1 MKEIVITKNEAGQRL
16 DKWLAKYMSKA
27 PKSFFYKMLRKKN
40 IKLNSN
46 KAEGPEKLVEG
57 DKVQLYL
64 AEETIEGFREAVE
77 IIKVKNSLEVLYED
91 SDVLILNKPVGVL
104 SQRAQKNDISLV
116 EMVISYLLETKAVTA
131 KELETFKPSIC
142 NRLDRN
148 TSGLLV
154 AGKSLTGLQMM
165 GQLFKDRSLHKYYR
179 CIVKGEMTKSEKIT
193 GYLKKDEKTNKVTVS
208 KSRVAA
214 SVDEVESSYIETMYT
229 PIQSS
234 NGFTLLEVLLITGK
248 THQIRAHLAS
258 IGHPLVG
265 DFKYGDAKVNLMV
278 KQKFGVDYQL
288 LHAYRLE
295 FPNLSSSMSALSEKV
310 IVCKPPEKFQN
321 VVNKLL

>member
-40 IKLNSN
+40 IKLNSS
-46 KAEGPEKLVEG
+46 KAEGSEKLVEG

-64 AEETIEGFREAVE
+64 AEDTIESFQEAVK
-77 IIKVKNSLEVLYED
+77 IVKVKQSLDVLYED
-91 SDVLILNKPVGVL
+91 EDVLILNKPVGVL
-104 SQRAQKNDISLV
+104 SQRAQKKDISLV
-116 EMVISYLLETKAVTA
+116 EMVISYLLDTKAVTA

-154 AGKSLTGLQMM
+154 AGKSLVGLQTM
-165 GQLFKDRSLHKYYR
+165 GQLFQDRSLHKYYR
-179 CIVKGEMTKSEKIT
+179 CIVKGEMKQGEKIT

-208 KSRVAA
+208 KTRDHCIES
-214 SVDEVESSYIETMYT
+214 EEESSYIETMYT
-229 PIQSS
+229 PVQTS

-265 DFKYGDAKVNLMV
+265 DFKYGDPKVNQMV

-295 FPNLSSSMSALSEKV
+295 FPMLMDACSSLSNKV
-310 IVCKPPEKFQN
+310 IVCKPPEKFQQ
-321 VVNKLL
+321 VVSKLL